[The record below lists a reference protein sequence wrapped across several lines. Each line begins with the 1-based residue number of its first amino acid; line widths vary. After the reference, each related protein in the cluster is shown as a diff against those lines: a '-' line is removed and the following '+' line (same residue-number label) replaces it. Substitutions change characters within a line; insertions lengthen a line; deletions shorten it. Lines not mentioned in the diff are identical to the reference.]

1 MYLADVGYSQETGSG
16 KDIFLLIFTSMQF
29 LGGLG
34 GNDTE
39 TEVRKQC
46 SVWKLQNSLT
56 AGEIRN
62 VYELIRIMM
71 TG

>member
-1 MYLADVGYSQETGSG
+1 MYLADVGYGQEIGSG
-16 KDIFLLIFTSMQF
+16 KDIFLLIFTSMRL

-39 TEVRKQC
+39 TEVRKQYG
-46 SVWKLQNSLT
+46 VWKLQNSST
-56 AGEIRN
+56 AGQIRKLH
-62 VYELIRIMM
+62 ELIRIMM